1 MNGIESKNNSPETNN
16 PQNSIEVLF
25 KWSKIELKWDNKL
38 TKNELKFIESLA
50 AWDKEK
56 ILEDTKTDLNKLKE
70 IILNEL
76 KSRYERWGNNN
87 KYINSLIIRTEGR
100 LNKKIEKKKN
110 LESTVAEKQENIV
123 IDENVEQDIFE
134 YFTEGIDMWMDKFE
148 KIAQLTNM
156 EFYNLLEKYRENIKK
171 IPDEQKQAEVI
182 ESVKNAILAWVN
194 EIIWNLNNIDEIRT
208 AKIGEIDIKSLDQV
222 IFANINENY
231 KSYFE

>member
-25 KWSKIELKWDNKL
+25 KGLKIELKGDNKL

-50 AWDKEK
+50 AGDKEK

-76 KSRYERWGNNN
+76 KSRYERGGNNN
-87 KYINSLIIRTEGR
+87 KYINSLIVRTEGR
-100 LNKKIEKKKN
+100 LNKKIEEKKN
-110 LESTVAEKQENIV
+110 LESTVAEEQENIV

-134 YFTEGIDMWMDKFE
+134 YFTEGIDMGMDKFE

-171 IPDEQKQAEVI
+171 IPDEQKQAEVL
-182 ESVKNAILAWVN
+182 EDVKNAILAGVN
-194 EIIWNLNNIDEIRT
+194 EIIGNLNNIDEIKT
-208 AKIGEIDIKSLDQV
+208 AEIGEIDIKSLDQV

>member
-56 ILEDTKTDLNKLKE
+56 ILEDTKTDLNQLKE

-100 LNKKIEKKKN
+100 LNKKIEEKKN
-110 LESTVAEKQENIV
+110 LESTVAEEQENIV
-123 IDENVEQDIFE
+123 IDENIEQDIFE

>member
-1 MNGIESKNNSPETNN
+1 MNGIESKNNNPETNT

-25 KWSKIELKWDNKL
+25 KWLKIELKWDNKL
-38 TKNELKFIESLA
+38 TKNELKFIESLV

-87 KYINSLIIRTEGR
+87 KYINSLIVRTEGR
-100 LNKKIEKKKN
+100 LNKKIEEKKN
-110 LESTVAEKQENIV
+110 LENTTTEEQENII
-123 IDENVEQDIFE
+123 IDENIEQDIFE

>member
-1 MNGIESKNNSPETNN
+1 MNGIESKNNNPETNT

-25 KWSKIELKWDNKL
+25 KWLKIELKWDNKL
-38 TKNELKFIESLA
+38 TKNELKFIESLV

-87 KYINSLIIRTEGR
+87 KYINSLIVRTEGR
-100 LNKKIEKKKN
+100 LNKKIEEKKN
-110 LESTVAEKQENIV
+110 LENTTTEEQENII
-123 IDENVEQDIFE
+123 IDENIEQDIFE

-208 AKIGEIDIKSLDQV
+208 AKIGEIDIKSLDQF